1 MKERGKKGK
10 ELGGRGEREKEGLR
24 TVAGEGGKVVSV
36 LFEGVDVD
44 GRGIVAGLFETVVM
58 VLGSGGGVGANV
70 AATVVVADIL
80 TID

>member
-1 MKERGKKGK
+1 M
-10 ELGGRGEREKEGLR
+10 
-24 TVAGEGGKVVSV
+24 VSV
-36 LFEGVDVD
+36 IFEGVDVD
-44 GRGIVAGLFETVVM
+44 GRGIVAGLFEKVVM

>member
-1 MKERGKKGK
+1 MKEREKKEKNWGKRRGK
-10 ELGGRGEREKEGLR
+10 ESLR

-36 LFEGVDVD
+36 LFEGVDVE

-58 VLGSGGGVGANV
+58 VLGSGGRVEANV
-70 AATVVVADIL
+70 AATVVVVDIS

>member
-1 MKERGKKGK
+1 MKEREKKEK
-10 ELGGRGEREKEGLR
+10 NWGERREKESLR

>member
-1 MKERGKKGK
+1 MKEREKKEKNWGK
-10 ELGGRGEREKEGLR
+10 RGEKESLR

-36 LFEGVDVD
+36 LFEGVDVE

-58 VLGSGGGVGANV
+58 VLGSGGRVEANV
-70 AATVVVADIL
+70 AATVVVVDIS